1 MRPSTVAQYLA
12 ALPADRRAALSAVR
26 KTINENLPDGYEEG
40 MQFGMIGW
48 YVPLSVYPTG
58 YGENPKVPLSFV
70 ALASQKSGMVLHFL
84 CFYGHPT
91 LRDWFISEW
100 SDWEERH
107 RRQSREVAVS
117 GVGRGANQ
125 YKKSGKKLDMG
136 KCVRFKSLQDL
147 ALDVVGRT
155 VARVPRRSTWPI
167 TGRRGRSCARAATR
181 VEERPGFPVTDCGS
195 KRPGF
200 PRASPRRPARSP
212 R

>member
-1 MRPSTVAQYLA
+1 MTASTVTQYLA
-12 ALPADRRAALSAVR
+12 ALPADRRGALSAVR

-48 YVPLSVYPTG
+48 YVPLSMYPAG

-91 LRDWFISEW
+91 LSTWFTSE
-100 SDWEERH
+100 
-107 RRQSREVAVS
+107 
-117 GVGRGANQ
+117 

-136 KCVRFKSLQDL
+136 KGCVRFKSLDDL

-155 VARVPRRSTWPI
+155 VARVPVEEHMANYRA
-167 TGRRGRSCARAATR
+167 ARALLGKGRNAG
-181 VEERPGFPVTDCGS
+181 EEAAGLS
-195 KRPGF
+195 KSSAKKG
-200 PRASPRRPARSP
+200 AVKKAKSKK
-212 R
+212 